1 VSGDTGRERIT
12 REALTALAAR
22 VLMAAGATEAVATEV
37 ADALAEADAQG
48 LGSHGVARLPQYA
61 AQVRSG
67 KVDGRA
73 RPTLTRSAEAS
84 VRVDARDGFAHPAI
98 RVGLEA
104 ALGFVVQ
111 TGVAAVVIAN
121 SHHAGVAGEHVARA
135 ARRGALAL
143 GFSNSPAGIAPWG
156 GHHGVFGTNP
166 VAFACPRREAPPL
179 VIDLSLSRVARGK
192 VMLAARE
199 GRPIPEGWALD
210 ASGRPTT
217 DAEAALAGTMLPIG
231 DAKGA
236 ALALMVEILTAAL
249 AGSNLGFE
257 AGSFFTAEGPRPR
270 IAQSFLL
277 LHPGAFAGDAF
288 PDRVETLLGAITSQ
302 PGCRLPGE
310 RRREQAERALHE
322 GIVLPAGLLVEL
334 RRLAEA

>member
-1 VSGDTGRERIT
+1 VSTAPGRERIT
-12 REALTALAAR
+12 RDDLAALASR
-22 VLMAAGATEAVATEV
+22 VLMAAGTDEAVAVEV
-37 ADALAEADAQG
+37 ADALAEADAEG
-48 LGSHGVARLPQYA
+48 LGSHGVSRLPQYA

-67 KVDGRA
+67 KVNGRA
-73 RPTLTRSAEAS
+73 RPALQRSAQAS

-98 RVGLEA
+98 RTGLEA
-104 ALGFVVQ
+104 ALDFVAQ

-121 SHHAGVAGEHVARA
+121 SHHAGVAGHHVARA
-135 ARRGALAL
+135 AREGVLAL

-156 GHHGVFGTNP
+156 GHRGVFGTNP
-166 VAFACPRREAPPL
+166 VAFGCPRRGAPPL
-179 VIDLSLSRVARGK
+179 VVDLSLSRVARGK

-210 ASGRPTT
+210 AQGRPTT
-217 DAEAALAGTMLPIG
+217 DAEAAMAGTMLPIG
-231 DAKGA
+231 GAKGA

-249 AGSNLGFE
+249 AGSHLGFE

-277 LHPGAFAGDAF
+277 LHPGAFSGEAF
-288 PDRVETLLGAITSQ
+288 LERVETLLGAITTQ

-310 RRREQAERALHE
+310 RRREHAAHARHE
-322 GIVLPAGLLVEL
+322 GIALPGDLLAEL
-334 RRLAEA
+334 RRLAAA